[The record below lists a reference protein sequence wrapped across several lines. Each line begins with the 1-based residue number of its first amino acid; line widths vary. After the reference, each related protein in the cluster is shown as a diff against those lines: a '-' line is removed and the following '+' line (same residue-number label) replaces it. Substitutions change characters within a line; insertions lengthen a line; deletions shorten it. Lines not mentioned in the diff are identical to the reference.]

1 LVGLQAPDCRHL
13 ALWLASPGC
22 QHARLQTHGAGAALG
37 TSLSLGSCVLGP
49 ASGFICIININI
61 FLINQSIHLK
71 NIIIC
76 VINIIIFIIIQSINI
91 KNIIICAINIIIFI
105 MILLGAPDA
114 EPIGLGS
121 CV

>member
-1 LVGLQAPDCRHL
+1 MVGLQAPDCRHL
-13 ALWLASPGC
+13 ALWLASPGR

-37 TSLSLGSCVLGP
+37 ANLSLGSCVSGP
-49 ASGFICIININI
+49 ASGSICIININI